1 MDEILTLAPDGIVQD
16 FISLILPMVAAGLGL
31 GLVGWIVRGAWGSVL
46 ALFEV

>member
-1 MDEILTLAPDGIVQD
+1 MDDVIALAPAGIVQD
-16 FISLILPMVAAGLGL
+16 YISLILPMVAAGLGL